1 MSFVLS
7 SINMPSGGLPA
18 ILRAAKPFFLIAGP
32 CVLESEAVVMQI
44 ANRLKDIRDDL
55 GIPIVFKASF
65 DKANRQDLARYLR
78 CPSSPTNQL
87 TKNLLVGVDGLFIE
101 THPEPARGLSDAT
114 TMLPLHELQPL
125 LEELMDIA
133 LASKAKQG
141 R

>member
-1 MSFVLS
+1 VQRTGGDSTS
-7 SINMPSGGLPA
+7 SGGDREFIPTIA
-18 ILRAAKPFFLIAGP
+18 RMAAAG
-32 CVLESEAVVMQI
+32 
-44 ANRLKDIRDDL
+44 
-55 GIPIVFKASF
+55 
-65 DKANRQDLARYLR
+65 RYLP